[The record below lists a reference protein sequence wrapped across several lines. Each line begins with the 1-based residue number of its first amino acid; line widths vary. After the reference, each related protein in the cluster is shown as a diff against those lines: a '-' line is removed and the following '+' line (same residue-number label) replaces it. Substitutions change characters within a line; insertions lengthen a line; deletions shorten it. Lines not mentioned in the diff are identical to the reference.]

1 MKHEHGNPVGVK
13 QPDHPDIDTVGLT
26 DVLAALSDPVRLP
39 IVATLSEHGTRTC
52 GEFDL
57 PIAKSTLSH
66 HMKVLREA
74 GILTSRVEG
83 TRCFV
88 ALRPELEERFPGLLG
103 RVLALAAPPSDD

>member
-1 MKHEHGNPVGVK
+1 VK
-13 QPDHPDIDTVGLT
+13 QPHHPAIDAVGLT
-26 DVLAALSDPVRLP
+26 DVLGALSDPVRLT
-39 IVATLSEHGTRTC
+39 IVAALFEGGARTC

-74 GILTSRVEG
+74 GVLESRVDG

-88 ALRPELEERFPGLLG
+88 SLRPELEHRFPGLLG
-103 RVLALAAPPSDD
+103 NVLKLAARPAGET

>member
-1 MKHEHGNPVGVK
+1 MNNEHGEAHRLK
-13 QPDHPDIDTVGLT
+13 QPFHPALDAVGLT
-26 DVLAALSDPVRLP
+26 DVLGALSDPVRLS
-39 IVATLSEHGTRTC
+39 IVSLLAEGGPRTC

-74 GILTSRVEG
+74 GILVSKVDG

-88 ALRPELEERFPGLLG
+88 SLRPELDERFPGLL
-103 RVLALAAPPSDD
+103 RQVLSLADERGS

>member
-1 MKHEHGNPVGVK
+1 MKHEHGKRAGVK
-13 QPDHPDIDTVGLT
+13 QPHHPDIDTVDLT
-26 DVLAALSDPVRLP
+26 DVLAALSDPVRLA
-39 IVATLSEHGTRTC
+39 IVAGLSESGARTC

-74 GILTSRVEG
+74 GIIASRVDG

-88 ALRPELEERFPGLLG
+88 SLRPELDTRFPGLLG
-103 RVLALAAPPSDD
+103 KVLKLAADG

>member
-1 MKHEHGNPVGVK
+1 MR
-13 QPDHPDIDTVGLT
+13 QPDHPAIDAVQLT
-26 DVLAALSDPVRLP
+26 EVLAALADPVRLSL
-39 IVATLSEHGTRTC
+39 VATLAEGGARTC

-57 PIAKSTLSH
+57 PVAKSTLSH

-88 ALRPELEERFPGLLG
+88 ALRPELEDRFPGLLG
-103 RVLALAAPPSDD
+103 RVLALAAPPEG